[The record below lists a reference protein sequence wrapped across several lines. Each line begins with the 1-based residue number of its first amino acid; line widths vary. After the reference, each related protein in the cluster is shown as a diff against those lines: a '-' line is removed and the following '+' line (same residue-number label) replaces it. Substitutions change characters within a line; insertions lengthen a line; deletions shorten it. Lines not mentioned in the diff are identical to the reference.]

1 MLQRAL
7 LGVLGLLLV
16 LPAFGQPERPKLEG
30 ELTLEQAVQYS
41 LANHLAVAVGQAET
55 RAAKARTAEAEA
67 AFRPKISL
75 GIYLNAGDTD
85 MIVSGVPGVEPGFWT
100 NMPGG
105 GLSTN
110 LSLMLPLYTGGRLQA
125 RLAQAEAGERT
136 ALARLALTMRQK
148 ARDVRKGFFEMLQA
162 RSELDAAAWEL
173 AQQEELLR
181 ISRERQTVG
190 RVAPYVVLRV
200 EAEVASARQKVNESD
215 AALVMATINLKNA
228 MGVAPGSD
236 FTLSAPLPAPLPEG
250 ELEAIITTA
259 LAERPDLAV
268 ARYAVEAADKRV
280 AEVLSEYA
288 PQLALYAMAEA
299 KQPELAGPTP
309 FDGGYQVGLVF
320 SWPLYD
326 GGERDARSDEAE
338 AMRDARQLELRQLE
352 YDVAAE
358 VERERARWKAALANE
373 TLAGTEV
380 AAAEEEL
387 RIARLR
393 FELGRGIHLEVLD
406 ALATLRRVRN
416 NQIQAAYRRGLAESD
431 FLYATGRY

>member
-41 LANHLAVAVGQAET
+41 LAHHLAVAVSQAEA
-55 RAAKARTAEAEA
+55 RAAKARTSEAEA
-67 AFRPKISL
+67 AFRPKLSL
-75 GIYLNAGDTD
+75 GVYLNAGDTD
-85 MIVSGVPGVEPGFWT
+85 MIVSGVSGVEPGFWT
-100 NMPGG
+100 NLPGG

-148 ARDVRKGFFEMLQA
+148 ARDVRKAFFELLQA
-162 RSELDAAAWEL
+162 RSGLDAAAWDL
-173 AQQEELLR
+173 AQQEEVLR
-181 ISRERQTVG
+181 VSRERQAVG

-200 EAEVASARQKVNESD
+200 EAEVASARQKVNESG
-215 AALVMATINLKNA
+215 AELEMATVTLKNA
-228 MGVAPGSD
+228 MGVAPKSD
-236 FTLSAPLPAPLPEG
+236 FTLTAPAPETLPEG
-250 ELEAIITTA
+250 ELEELVSTA
-259 LAERPDLAV
+259 VAERPDLAV
-268 ARYAVEAADKRV
+268 ARYALEAADERV
-280 AEVLSEYA
+280 AEVLSEYS

-299 KQPELAGPTP
+299 KQPELAGPAP
-309 FDGGYQVGLVF
+309 FDGGYQVGLVL

-326 GGERDARSDEAE
+326 GGERGARREEAE
-338 AMRDARQLELRQLE
+338 AMRDARQLELRQME

-358 VERERARWKAALANE
+358 VERERARWKAARANE
-373 TLAGTEV
+373 ELAGAEV
-380 AAAEEEL
+380 VAAEEEL
-387 RIARLR
+387 RIARMR
-393 FELGRGIHLEVLD
+393 FDLGRGLHLEVLD
-406 ALATLRRVRN
+406 ALATLRRARN